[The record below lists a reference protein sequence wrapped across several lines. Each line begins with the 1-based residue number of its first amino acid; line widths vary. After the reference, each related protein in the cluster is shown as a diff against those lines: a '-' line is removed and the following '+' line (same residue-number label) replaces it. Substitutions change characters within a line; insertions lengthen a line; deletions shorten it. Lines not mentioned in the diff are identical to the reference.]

1 MNFQRFLFLSLILC
15 FGIVSKAQTKSNLE
29 LVDSLISASVNE
41 LENSI
46 NKNEKKF
53 FLEVVSPLSFEVLKG
68 KIYNSFS
75 KKFHLLNTK
84 QDSIQFVNFYLLKVK
99 TSYGEPRKESIFGNF
114 LVERKIE
121 IYSNVVVKNSS
132 NQIKTLEINKSSVD
146 TVYLDEINMLE
157 DKSLPFTQSEIP
169 NIPLLS
175 NLLEPIIVVG
185 TLIVSTVLLF
195 VVRSK

>member
-46 NKNEKKF
+46 NKNEKV

-175 NLLEPIIVVG
+175 NLLEPIIVIG

>member
-46 NKNEKKF
+46 NKNEKV

-84 QDSIQFVNFYLLKVK
+84 QDSVQFVNFYLLKVK

-175 NLLEPIIVVG
+175 NLLEPIIVIG

>member
-46 NKNEKKF
+46 NKNEKV

>member
-1 MNFQRFLFLSLILC
+1 MNFQRFLFLFLILC

-46 NKNEKKF
+46 NKNEKV

-84 QDSIQFVNFYLLKVK
+84 QDSVQFVNFYLLKVK

-146 TVYLDEINMLE
+146 IVYLDEINMLE

>member
-15 FGIVSKAQTKSNLE
+15 FEIVSKAQTKSNLE

-46 NKNEKKF
+46 NKNEKV

-84 QDSIQFVNFYLLKVK
+84 QDSIQFVNFYFLKVK